1 MQLSRLLE
9 HPSIVEHKP
18 AFLISFSFEALIPTL
33 TFLSSATNWYFI
45 LPFEGIAE
53 KEKKHKK

>member
-9 HPSIVEHKP
+9 HPSIVEHKS
-18 AFLISFSFEALIPTL
+18 AFIISFSFEAPITTL